1 MKTSVLTF
9 SFIISFLCFS
19 LFFTEVSAQSKK
31 ISIQGFLKDANGKA
45 VDNGTYSITFKLYDV
60 ESGGAALWT
69 EINPTV
75 NVFGGIYTVKLGA
88 ITNISTLAWDVPYFL
103 GVTVQGT
110 ELSPRTELTYAPY
123 AIGVAN
129 AVSATTAQTALTAI
143 KADTA
148 KVVLCSGA
156 VGDIKYS
163 ILNPTQFAA
172 RNGNCWVPMDG
183 RNIFGSKLATDLG
196 TNVIPDAGGMFLRSQ
211 EFSGSPNIDPDR
223 TTNSAIAVV
232 QAQAFLLH
240 NHSSTASNAGNH
252 SHSNNADGNTVGLA
266 KLGYNETPTG
276 FDNSG
281 ASPEMDLKNV
291 DSLSINSAGDHTH
304 TITVGNAGGTETRPI
319 NLNVWTYIRIN

>member
-1 MKTSVLTF
+1 MKTSILTLSFVL
-9 SFIISFLCFS
+9 SFLCFS
-19 LFFTEVSAQSKK
+19 LFVTEVSAQNKK

-45 VDNGTYSITFKLYDV
+45 VDNGTYSITFKLYNV
-60 ESGGAALWT
+60 ESAGVALWT
-69 EINPTV
+69 EINPAV

-88 ITNISTLAWDVPYFL
+88 ITNISSLAWDVPYFL
-103 GVTVQGT
+103 GVTIQGT

-123 AIGVAN
+123 AISVAN
-129 AVSATTAQTALTAI
+129 AVSASTATNAINAI

-211 EFSGSPNIDPDR
+211 EFSGSANNDPDR
-223 TTNSAIAVV
+223 TSSSPIAIV
-232 QAQAFLLH
+232 QAQSFLLH
-240 NHSSTASNAGNH
+240 NHNGTTSTNGNHNH
-252 SHSNNADGNTVGLA
+252 SHNADGNTVGLA
-266 KLGYNETPTG
+266 KLGSTDTPTG
-276 FDNSG
+276 FDNQITN
-281 ASPEMDLKNV
+281 PEMILSNV
-291 DSLSINSAGDHTH
+291 DALSLNSAGDHNH
-304 TITVGNAGGTETRPI
+304 TVTVSNAGGTETRPI